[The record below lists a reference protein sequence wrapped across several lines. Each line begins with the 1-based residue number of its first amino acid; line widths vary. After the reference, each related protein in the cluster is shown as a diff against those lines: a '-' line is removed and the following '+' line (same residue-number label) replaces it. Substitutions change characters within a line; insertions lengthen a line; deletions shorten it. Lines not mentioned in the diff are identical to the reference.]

1 MRDLISKQIVDVQMQ
16 LNQLQGAVNSDRI
29 TSMHKF
35 DELIKNIE
43 KIEGLGDNMVAGF
56 GDINK

>member
-43 KIEGLGDNMVAGF
+43 KIEGIGDNMVAGF